1 MNMEIICLC
10 FHRTDVAVVSLVFC
24 RFALNFVV
32 GFSRDIAFHLNPRI
46 REGLV
51 IRNSRIGGMWG
62 QEEIEL
68 GINPFMEGQYF
79 DVNTLYTVHME

>member
-1 MNMEIICLC
+1 M
-10 FHRTDVAVVSLVFC
+10 
-24 RFALNFVV
+24 V

-62 QEEIEL
+62 QEEIEI

-79 DVNTLYTVHME
+79 DVRILQ